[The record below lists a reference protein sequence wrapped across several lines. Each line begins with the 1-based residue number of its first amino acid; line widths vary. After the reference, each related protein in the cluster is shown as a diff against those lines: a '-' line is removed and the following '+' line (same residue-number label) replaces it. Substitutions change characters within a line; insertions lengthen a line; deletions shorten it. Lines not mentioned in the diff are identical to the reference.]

1 MNLCFPQYIPHS
13 YTRGK
18 SSVLHCLKEHGITDW
33 ERYVSFCSLRT
44 HECLGERP
52 VSELVYIHS
61 KLMIV
66 DDRFVIAG
74 SANINDRS
82 LNGTRDSEVC
92 MVIEVRW
99 WGCWCW

>member
-1 MNLCFPQYIPHS
+1 MIQ
-13 YTRGK
+13 
-18 SSVLHCLKEHGITDW
+18 CLKERGVTEW

-44 HECLGERP
+44 HENLGDHP
-52 VSELVYIHS
+52 VSELIYIHS

-82 LNGTRDSEVC
+82 LNGDRDSEVC
-92 MVIEVRW
+92 LVIEVKYKPNFIYNKF
-99 WGCWCW
+99 CIDLCEQEKL